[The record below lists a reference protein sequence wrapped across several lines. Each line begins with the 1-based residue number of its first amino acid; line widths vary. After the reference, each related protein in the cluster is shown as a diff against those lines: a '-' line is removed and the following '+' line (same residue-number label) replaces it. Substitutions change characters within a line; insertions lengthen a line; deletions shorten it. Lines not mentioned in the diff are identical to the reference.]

1 MVIQGITMV
10 KCMVKCM
17 VHQPHQGG
25 NYQVNSEFMC
35 IWFFWWSSYHHGNT
49 LVLPWYF
56 HHGKNHRNTRSTFLI
71 FFSENYFI
79 WPIKNIIEGYFY
91 YGFTMVL
98 QWCYHG
104 ITGFYHGVTMV
115 LPWYYRVLPWYDCG
129 DAMVLKCY
137 DITYKLY
144 AMELPW

>member
-1 MVIQGITMV
+1 MV
-10 KCMVKCM
+10 KTIEIPG
-17 VHQPHQGG
+17 QL
-25 NYQVNSEFMC
+25 
-35 IWFFWWSSYHHGNT
+35 FW
-49 LVLPWYF
+49 
-56 HHGKNHRNTRSTFLI
+56 

-98 QWCYHG
+98 P
-104 ITGFYHGVTMV
+104 GFTMV
-115 LPWYYRVLPWYDCG
+115 LPWDYRVLPWYDCG